1 MRDITTGAHKIVEAV
16 SAGNK
21 CENSI
26 LRLLFRGYLKDHKSL
41 RTDLRLL
48 NEKIIEKK
56 RAPGVIL
63 EIIQREVSNILKIEA
78 EEKIE
83 SNKSEAAEVENEETT

>member
-1 MRDITTGAHKIVEAV
+1 
-16 SAGNK
+16 
-21 CENSI
+21 
-26 LRLLFRGYLKDHKSL
+26 
-41 RTDLRLL
+41 LL

-63 EIIQREVSNILKIEA
+63 EIMQREVSNILKIEV

-83 SNKSEAAEVENEETT
+83 SNKSEATEVENEETT